1 MFSLPFLP
9 LLSYPHCTSLL
20 HPISAGAAERD
31 EGSWTQVR
39 VSERISAQFL
49 LNIEVT
55 GRQFDKGNKPES
67 FEIWDQTGL
76 PPVILALAEV
86 SHILRDTKSYHEVGW
101 AGWNLKT
108 CHQKRRVTQGP
119 NVENG
124 NTQRLSLMKV
134 TRQRRYYKKPQD
146 TTDAS
151 SCHPGE
157 SKRAGLGEA
166 QQRRTLK
173 VNVSNIKERLS

>member
-108 CHQKRRVTQGP
+108 CHQKRQWVTQGP

-124 NTQRLSLMKV
+124 NTETQFDEGDKTMQILQEAPGYYRRFLLSP
-134 TRQRRYYKKPQD
+134 RRIK
-146 TTDAS
+146 
-151 SCHPGE
+151 E
-157 SKRAGLGEA
+157 SRAGRGTAEKDA
-166 QQRRTLK
+166 ESQC
-173 VNVSNIKERLS
+173 I